1 MRILITNDDGMHASQ
16 LVPLVRWCRKLG
28 DVTVVVPKFEQS
40 AKSHGIEIHK
50 TFEAKQVEL
59 APDVTAWAVDSTP
72 ADCVRFA
79 VLGQKLKFDLVISGI
94 NRGLN
99 IGTDIMYS
107 GTAAAVFEAGNL
119 GLPAIALSTEPK
131 YYANATD
138 HLDMVLDFFREH
150 NLMGIHSLYN
160 VNIPGN
166 VKGIRICRQGGHYY
180 SDDFYPQENDMYLPK
195 GICVYE
201 ESDDYTIDTHAAL
214 HGYISVSPITIIR
227 TDMEIYNKLTHL
239 NP

>member
-1 MRILITNDDGMHASQ
+1 MRILVTNDDGMHAAQ

-59 APDVTAWAVDSTP
+59 APDVIAWAVDSTP

-79 VLGQKLKFDLVISGI
+79 VLGQKMKFDLVISGI

-131 YYANATD
+131 YYDHATD
-138 HLDMVLDFFREH
+138 HLDMVLEFFREH
-150 NLMGIHSLYN
+150 KLMEIHSLYN
-160 VNIPGN
+160 VNIPYN
-166 VKGIRICRQGGHYY
+166 VKGIRITHQGGHYY
-180 SDDFYPQENDMYLPK
+180 SDDFLPQGNDMYLPK
-195 GICVYE
+195 GVCVYE
-201 ESDDYTIDTHAAL
+201 ASDDLTIDTHAAL
-214 HGYISVSPITIIR
+214 NGYISISPVTIVR
-227 TDMEIYNKLTHL
+227 TDMVTYNKLKDL